1 MSLKFKVSL
10 VANLI
15 AIFCLGLLGIITYIF
30 VHKTIYDEIVAAEI
44 NYIKVAKNSMVNFS
58 KNNSDT
64 LENFAKRILS
74 FSYDQLNNQQS
85 LMENIGD
92 DLKLLREAGGFLAAY
107 IAQPDGELV
116 VSDTDSDAKGKNFG
130 TYGKADNYDARTRD
144 YYQEAL
150 KTNGIYITPSYIDVT
165 SNLPCFTYSK
175 ALYKDGKFIGVL
187 AIDVLVED
195 LQKEFETNPG
205 RTFVFDKNNKVFVS
219 TDKEQLKEGYNVD
232 QIANIAKTKADLEP
246 FEYQRTKDSS
256 QRFGICTRIGD
267 YTACIGES
275 LDVIKSSAN
284 KMAYIQIVVV
294 IVMIAISII
303 LLYIILSKLLSP
315 LTTIQNG
322 LNSFFDFINHKT
334 NNVSTINIKTNDEF
348 GQISNAINENI
359 LQTKQGL
366 EQDNQAVKESVGT
379 VQVVEK

>member
-1 MSLKFKVSL
+1 
-10 VANLI
+10 
-15 AIFCLGLLGIITYIF
+15 
-30 VHKTIYDEIVAAEI
+30 
-44 NYIKVAKNSMVNFS
+44 
-58 KNNSDT
+58 T

-130 TYGKADNYDARTRD
+130 IYGKADNYDARTRD

-205 RTFVFDKNNKVFVS
+205 NSLLFDKNNQIFIATQKKLLDSSVDHTPVINAY
-219 TDKEQLKEGYNVD
+219 KENGDYKFFSYNLKEEER
-232 QIANIAKTKADLEP
+232 L
-246 FEYQRTKDSS
+246 
-256 QRFGICTRIGD
+256 GICAKVSE
-267 YTACIGES
+267 YTICSTES
-275 LDVIKSSAN
+275 AQVVN
-284 KMAYIQIVVV
+284 EPVTKMAFIQTIVV
-294 IVMIAISII
+294 IIMIAFALIF
-303 LLYIILSKLLSP
+303 LYLVNNYFLSP

-348 GQISNAINENI
+348 GQISNAI
-359 LQTKQGL
+359 
-366 EQDNQAVKESVGT
+366 
-379 VQVVEK
+379 

>member
-30 VHKTIYDEIVAAEI
+30 INKSIYHEVVNAET
-44 NYIKVAKNSMVNFS
+44 NYIKVAKNSMINFS

-64 LENFAKRILS
+64 LENFSKRILS
-74 FSYDQLNNQQS
+74 FSYNQLNNQQA

-130 TYGKADNYDARTRD
+130 IYGKADNYDARTRD

-150 KTNGIYITPSYIDVT
+150 KTNGIYITPSYIDIT

-187 AIDVLVED
+187 AIDVLVEE

-205 RTFVFDKNNKVFVS
+205 RTFVFDKNNKVFAS
-219 TDKEQLKEGYNVD
+219 TDKEQLKEGYNID

-246 FEYQRTKDSS
+246 FEYQRADGS
-256 QRFGICTRIGD
+256 QRFGICTKIGD
-267 YTACIGES
+267 YTACIAES

-284 KMAYIQIVVV
+284 KMAYIQIIVV
-294 IVMIAISII
+294 IIMIALSII
-303 LLYIILSKLLSP
+303 LLYVILSKLLSP

-348 GQISNAINENI
+348 GQI
-359 LQTKQGL
+359 
-366 EQDNQAVKESVGT
+366 
-379 VQVVEK
+379 